1 MWNSSTKRRERR
13 AQRQVRRRL
22 LRQTSNAPS
31 EEMMIAP
38 LRKRGRERFGDFC
51 VLNYRAFFASMAA
64 MRV

>member
-1 MWNSSTKRRERR
+1 
-13 AQRQVRRRL
+13 
-22 LRQTSNAPS
+22 
-31 EEMMIAP
+31 MMIAP